1 MNKRTRI
8 GILAS
13 LALAALL
20 PLAARADMDTGTP
33 HIVLIGIDKFQDAQI
48 KSRKHAEADAK
59 ALYELFT
66 NKDYLGV
73 AKDNIKLLLGTP
85 GHLPAQPAT
94 RANILKAL
102 DWVADNAKK
111 DDLVIVGYF
120 GNGAPLGE
128 RSCYFAVDSTFKNRA
143 KDAVA
148 SGDIGHILDK
158 VKSRRFVALVDCNFL
173 GFDAGKGPAPDPNI
187 GNFYREF
194 LGGEDGSKETISRVV
209 FLANSGLK
217 PSLNLKD
224 HGVFAEIL
232 IRGLSGAADRE
243 GYEADGNITIG
254 ELAKFVREE
263 MPKLAREMGKSEEDK
278 SQLPVVL
285 EGQAADFLVDLN
297 PAVHPR
303 SVKRL
308 RSFDA
313 LAKEKKVEK
322 EILEEG
328 QNLLSR
334 MPKLE
339 AQQSL
344 RKAYQ
349 KLADGDIDLAGFLK
363 SREEI
368 LESTRLGQREAD
380 NFALTVM
387 KATRLVRNGFVRDV
401 PSSQLVDYAIRGMFK
416 EVSEKI
422 PSTLKEKLDNI
433 KGAKEVDL
441 LKLLAESRKHLGKR
455 EDLGNGKDIT
465 AALHYMLTKLDKH
478 TDYLDPETVRR
489 FETDTRGS
497 FFGIGVQIRK
507 NSTKDL
513 LQVVTPI
520 RGSPAYNAK
529 IQAGDL
535 ITTIIREVDNEGNKL
550 PEPEV
555 ISTKGMTTEEAVKK
569 IIGKEGTEVKLLIER
584 EGNAKPLEF
593 KLIRGRV
600 EVESV
605 MGYKRTEGDDWNYLV
620 DPENKIC
627 YVRLT
632 QFSSNTARDLE
643 SIMKKLAKV
652 GIKGFVL
659 DLRFNP
665 GGLLDQA
672 VKISDLF
679 IDDGLIVTIRP
690 RNGPETS
697 YIGKGDGSYLAFPMV
712 CLVNGGSASA
722 SEIVSACL
730 QDHTRAVIIGTRSYG
745 KGSVQTIHRFV
756 TGGVLKLTTASFWRP
771 NGKNLNRSSTA
782 GRDEDEWGVTPDFLV
797 KVTKKQEH
805 DLQDWQRE
813 QEIILPPGK
822 RKSGTEAKA
831 DFRDEQLER
840 ALDYLRSQIRTASQ
854 RTPAPFKKG

>member
-1 MNKRTRI
+1 MNMRTRI

-13 LALAALL
+13 LALAAFL
-20 PLAARADMDTGTP
+20 PLSARADMDTGTP

-59 ALYELFT
+59 SLYELFT
-66 NKDYLGV
+66 NKDHLGV
-73 AKDNIKLLLGTP
+73 DKENIKLLLGTP
-85 GHLPAQPAT
+85 GHLPAQSAT

-102 DWVADNAKK
+102 EWVADNAKK

-194 LGGEDGSKETISRVV
+194 LGGEEGGKESISRVV

-232 IRGLSGAADRE
+232 IRGLTGAADRE

-263 MPKLAREMGKSEEDK
+263 MPKLAREMGKSDEDK

-349 KLADGDIDLAGFLK
+349 KLADGDIDLAAFLK

-401 PSSQLVDYAIRGMFK
+401 PSSQLVDYAIQGMFK

-771 NGKNLNRSSTA
+771 NGKNLNRSSTS